1 MPNYDISEYI
11 LPQNI
16 LYTRVSTKN
25 INGHFY
31 DLDLDLQY

>member
-16 LYTRVSTKN
+16 LYTIISTKN
-25 INGHFY
+25 INGYLYNFY
-31 DLDLDLQY
+31 IYIV